1 MVMMESRLWKRTN
14 KKHDKMS
21 LLKDSVRCRMSDM
34 PRDAVNQ
41 VADEIRVNKARVRF
55 QLDGSTDVSI
65 CRHVLVY
72 CSVLIWTCW

>member
-41 VADEIRVNKARVRF
+41 VADEIRVGKSPFSARWVNGRVDL
-55 QLDGSTDVSI
+55 QACVGL
-65 CRHVLVY
+65 L
-72 CSVLIWTCW
+72 